1 MNVFL
6 NLRKKAGLKQT
17 DVARAIGVSPVAVSQ
32 WENGIF
38 NPKFDNLL
46 KITELYG
53 CSLNDLLNDEILIR
67 KQEDANGK
75 TNA

>member
-53 CSLNDLLNDEILIR
+53 CSLNDLLNDEILMR
-67 KQEDANGK
+67 KQEDTDGK